1 MKDIKPQVK
10 LIFKL
15 FVAMLVLTGFVFLGL
30 YIYKSNQ
37 PHIAKEKIV
46 VKDWVLKDVLVEI
59 AAGNVAK
66 DVEYGYRL
74 LAETS
79 KWMGPMAEDP
89 KMHFSGNNLSCTNC
103 HLKAG
108 TQAGSA
114 SWVGVTNRFPQ
125 YNGRANKDITIEDR
139 INGCMERSMNGKK
152 LPEKSEEM
160 KAMVAYMAWIS
171 MDLPKEREEEFKG
184 YPDLQVPNV
193 AVNLET
199 GKALFTKQCII
210 CHGANGQGM
219 LLADGSKGYQF
230 PPLWGDDSYNNGA
243 GMNRVLTA
251 AQFIKGN
258 MPFGQASYNKPVLT
272 DEEAFHLAGYINSFD
287 RPKMKNTE
295 ADYPDL
301 KKKPVSTSYGPW
313 ADNFS
318 AEQHKYGPFP
328 PIVNYYKE
336 KYDMNKTK

>member
-1 MKDIKPQVK
+1 MKDFKPQFK

-15 FVAMLVLTGFVFLGL
+15 FIAILVLTGFVFLGL
-30 YIYKSNQ
+30 YIYKSNPSQ
-37 PHIAKEKIV
+37 IVKEKIV
-46 VKDWVLKDVLVEI
+46 VKDWVLKDILVEI
-59 AAGNVAK
+59 AGGNVAK

-125 YNGRANKDITIEDR
+125 YNGRANKEITIEDR

-171 MDLPKEREEEFKG
+171 EDLPKEREEEFNG

-210 CHGANGQGM
+210 CHGDNGQGK

-243 GMNRVLTA
+243 GMSRVLTA

-258 MPFGQASYNKPVLT
+258 MPFGQASYNKPILT
-272 DEEAFHLAGYINSFD
+272 DEEAFHLAGYINSFE

>member
-1 MKDIKPQVK
+1 MKNFKPLVK

-15 FVAMLVLTGFVFLGL
+15 FISILLLISLVFLGL
-30 YIYKSNQ
+30 YVYNSN
-37 PHIAKEKIV
+37 PSYFVKEKIV
-46 VKDWVLKDVLVEI
+46 AKDWVPKDILLEI
-59 AAGNVAK
+59 SEGSVAE

-74 LAETS
+74 LTETS
-79 KWMGPMAEDP
+79 KWIGPMAEDP
-89 KMHFSGNNLSCTNC
+89 EMHFSGNNISCTNC

-125 YNGRANKDITIEDR
+125 YNGRSNKDITIEDR

-152 LPEKSEEM
+152 LPKESKEM
-160 KAMVAYMAWIS
+160 KAMVAYMGWIS
-171 MDLPKEREEEFKG
+171 ENLPKDREEEFKG
-184 YPDLQVPNV
+184 YPDLEVPNV

-199 GKALFTKQCII
+199 GKALFTKECMI
-210 CHGANGQGM
+210 CHGEKGQGL
-219 LLADGSKGYQF
+219 LLADASNGYQY
-230 PPLWGDDSYNNGA
+230 PPLWGDDSYNDGA

-258 MPFGQASYNKPVLT
+258 MPFGQASYNNPKLT
-272 DEEAFHLAGYINSFD
+272 DEEAYHLAGYINSFD

-295 ADYPDL
+295 GDYPDL

-313 ADNFS
+313 EDNFS

-328 PIVNYYKE
+328 PIINYYKE

>member
-1 MKDIKPQVK
+1 LLIGIVLLGIYFYKPNPSQIV
-10 LIFKL
+10 
-15 FVAMLVLTGFVFLGL
+15 
-30 YIYKSNQ
+30 
-37 PHIAKEKIV
+37 KEKIV
-46 VKDWVLKDVLVEI
+46 TKVWVLKDVPNEI
-59 AAGNVAK
+59 SGGNVAK

-74 LAETS
+74 LSETS
-79 KWMGPMAEDP
+79 KWIGPMAEDP
-89 KMHFSGNNLSCTNC
+89 KKHFSGNNMSCTNC

-125 YNGRANKDITIEDR
+125 YNGRSNKDITIEDR

-171 MDLPKEREEEFKG
+171 EDLPKEREEEFNG
-184 YPDLQVPNV
+184 YPDIEIPNI

-199 GKALFTKQCII
+199 GKDLFTKQCMI
-210 CHGANGQGM
+210 CHGANGQGI
-219 LLADGSKGYQF
+219 LLTDGSKGYQF
-230 PPLWGDDSYNNGA
+230 PPLWGDDSYNDGA
-243 GMNRVLTA
+243 GMHRVLTA

-258 MPFGQASYNKPVLT
+258 MPFGQASYNKPILT
-272 DEEAFHLAGYINSFD
+272 DEEAYHLAGYINSFD
-287 RPKMKNTE
+287 RPKMKNTA

-328 PIVNYYKE
+328 PIINYYKE